1 MKVSVATLVFVLSM
15 ACCSQA
21 SIKEKSFSM
30 SSGITS
36 DCCFTYTS
44 RQIPRSLVTDYFVT
58 SGMCAQPAVV
68 FITKKERKIC
78 TNPKDPWV
86 QEYVNDLKYRVS
98 GDRQW

>member
-1 MKVSVATLVFVLSM
+1 MKVSVAALVFVLSM

-21 SIKEKSFSM
+21 SIKEKS
-30 SSGITS
+30 ITS

-58 SGMCAQPAVV
+58 SSMCAQPAVV

-78 TNPKDPWV
+78 TNPKDAWV